1 MVDSSAAVGIAHRK
15 GNGKLRHVRVGQLW
29 IQEKVEDEELDISK
43 VNGEDNPA
51 DMMTKYLPA
60 NTTQKHMDKIN
71 QEFRVGRAKESLK
84 IN

>member
-1 MVDSSAAVGIAHRK
+1 MVDSSAAVGIANRK

-29 IQEKVEDEELDISK
+29 IQGKVEDEELDISK

-51 DMMTKYLPA
+51 DMMTKSLPA
-60 NTTQKHMDKIN
+60 NTTQKHMDNIN

-84 IN
+84 IS